1 MSFSR
6 RSFLGAAAT
15 SLAFGAFSAR
25 AQDETVEAETYL
37 NEVEGY
43 GPLVDDPKGMLD
55 LPARFRYQVI
65 AQVGETMSDGLLIP
79 GKFDGMG
86 CFPAGDDKVL
96 LVRNHELSVSDIHN
110 GPFGL
115 SQRLIDRIDRDRVWD
130 FQNGDIPLP
139 GGTTTQLYNLKTGRT
154 ERQHMSLAGT
164 IVNCAGGVTPWGSW
178 LTCEETTL
186 DAGLEVGK
194 SHGYVFE
201 VPSAHVGLV
210 QPVALTGLGRFKHE
224 AAHRRGLH
232 DRGRRRRPLLPVPAE
247 RSARSRRWR
256 PTSGL
261 GPGRCAGGRRH
272 PQPRGKD
279 LPARWLEGGALDRPR
294 RRRQS
299 L

>member
-15 SLAFGAFSAR
+15 SLAFSAFSAR
-25 AQDETVEAETYL
+25 AQDEAAEAETYL

-43 GPLVDDPKGMLD
+43 GPLIDDPKGMLD
-55 LPARFRYQVI
+55 LPAGFRYQVI
-65 AQVGETMSDGLLIP
+65 AQVGETMNDGLLIP

-96 LVRNHELSVSDIHN
+96 LVRNHEMSVSDIHN

-130 FQNGDIPLP
+130 FQNGDTPLP
-139 GGTTTQLYNLKTGRT
+139 GGTTTQLYDLKTGRT

-186 DAGLEVGK
+186 G
-194 SHGYVFE
+194 
-201 VPSAHVGLV
+201 
-210 QPVALTGLGRFKHE
+210 
-224 AAHRRGLH
+224 
-232 DRGRRRRPLLPVPAE
+232 
-247 RSARSRRWR
+247 
-256 PTSGL
+256 TS
-261 GPGRCAGGRRH
+261 
-272 PQPRGKD
+272 KT
-279 LPARWLEGGALDRPR
+279 
-294 RRRQS
+294 
-299 L
+299 